1 VRKRVCMSNDNSR
14 DITALNPWLEYLVPL
29 LSFGG
34 ALVGIFFWITTASV
48 DYRISILGC
57 VLASWVL
64 AYLAWMRPKKD
75 IVALST
81 PVYSFIFLAV
91 PTDNFSAV
99 VLEVLYAVS
108 LTILLVRLKF
118 RFGAQVVKAP
128 DKKELVDPVKTYV
141 EKIRETGLSLHPGLA
156 HAAAVVFVRF
166 AEGEFFDAAR
176 AAKSSIAEQNDA
188 VGPELCLKR
197 AFEIVREQSTLLDQ
211 SLPAPETFLTFSP
224 DDAHMLAK
232 VPDAK
237 YGKQEEYDAAL
248 ENALLILFAVAWIT
262 ESDRPHLLQCQAFAQ
277 RLLGQ

>member
-1 VRKRVCMSNDNSR
+1 MSDDNSR
-14 DITALNPWLEYLVPL
+14 DITVLNRRLEYLVPL

-34 ALVGIFFWITTASV
+34 ALIGIFFWIITASV

-57 VLASWVL
+57 VFASWVL
-64 AYLAWMRPKKD
+64 AYLAWIRPKKD

-99 VLEVLYAVS
+99 VLEVLYAAS
-108 LTILLVRLKF
+108 LTILLIRLKY

-128 DKKELVDPVKTYV
+128 DKKELVDPAKTYV
-141 EKIRETGLSLHPGLA
+141 EKIRGTGLSPHPGIA

-166 AEGEFFDAAR
+166 AEGEFFEAAR
-176 AAKSSIAEQNDA
+176 AAKASVAEQNDA
-188 VGPELCLKR
+188 IGAELTLKR
-197 AFEIVREQSTLLDQ
+197 AFEIVREQSTILDQ

-224 DDAHMLAK
+224 EDVPLLAK
-232 VPDAK
+232 VPDPK
-237 YGKQEEYDAAL
+237 YGKQEEYDITL
-248 ENALLILFAVAWIT
+248 ENALLVLFATAWNAD
-262 ESDRPHLLQCQAFAQ
+262 SDRAHLLQCQAFAQ

>member
-1 VRKRVCMSNDNSR
+1 MSNDNSC
-14 DITALNPWLEYLVPL
+14 DTALLNRRLEYLVPL
-29 LSFGG
+29 FSFGG

-57 VLASWVL
+57 VFASWVL

-81 PVYSFIFLAV
+81 PIYSFIFLAV

-99 VLEVLYAVS
+99 VLEVLYATS
-108 LTILLVRLKF
+108 LTILLFRLKA
-118 RFGAQVVKAP
+118 RFGAQVVKVP
-128 DKKELVDPVKTYV
+128 DKKELADPVKTYV
-141 EKIRETGLSLHPGLA
+141 EKIHKTGLSSHPGIA

-166 AEGEFFDAAR
+166 AEGEFFEAAR
-176 AAKSSIAEQNDA
+176 AAKASVAEQNNA

-211 SLPAPETFLTFSP
+211 SLPAPETFLTFSAG
-224 DDAHMLAK
+224 DACMLAK
-232 VPDAK
+232 IPDPK
-237 YGKQEEYDAAL
+237 YGKQEEYDTAL
-248 ENALLILFAVAWIT
+248 ENALLILFATAWNAD
-262 ESDRPHLLQCQAFAQ
+262 SDRPHLLQCQAFAQ

>member
-1 VRKRVCMSNDNSR
+1 MSNDNSSEFAGINR
-14 DITALNPWLEYLVPL
+14 WLEYAVPL

-34 ALVGIFFWITTASV
+34 ALVGIFFWVTTASV

-81 PVYSFIFLAV
+81 PIYSIIFFAV
-91 PTDNFSAV
+91 PMEGNFSAV
-99 VLEVLYAVS
+99 VLELLYAVS
-108 LTILLVRLKF
+108 LTILLIRLKF
-118 RFGAQVVKAP
+118 RFGAQAVKAP

-141 EKIRETGLSLHPGLA
+141 EKIHETGLFPHPGIA
-156 HAAAVVFVRF
+156 HTAAVVFVRF

-197 AFEIVREQSTLLDQ
+197 AFEIVREQSNLLDQ
-211 SLPAPETFLTFSP
+211 SLPAPETFLTFSA
-224 DDAHMLAK
+224 DDAPMLAQ
-232 VPDAK
+232 VPDPK
-237 YGKQEEYDAAL
+237 FGKSEEYDTAL
-248 ENALLILFAVAWIT
+248 ENALLILFAVAWNV

>member
-1 VRKRVCMSNDNSR
+1 MSNDNSR
-14 DITALNPWLEYLVPL
+14 DITVLNKWLEYLVPL

-81 PVYSFIFLAV
+81 PIYSFIFLAV

-108 LTILLVRLKF
+108 LTILLIRLKS
-118 RFGAQVVKAP
+118 RFGAQAVKTP
-128 DKKELVDPVKTYV
+128 DKKELIDPVKTYV
-141 EKIRETGLSLHPGLA
+141 EKIRNTGLSPHPGIA
-156 HAAAVVFVRF
+156 HATAVVFVRF
-166 AEGEFFDAAR
+166 AEGEFFEAAR
-176 AAKSSIAEQNDA
+176 AAKASVAEQNDA
-188 VGPELCLKR
+188 IGPELCLKH

-211 SLPAPETFLTFSP
+211 SLPAPETFLTFSAE
-224 DDAHMLAK
+224 DAPMLAQASDPK
-232 VPDAK
+232 F
-237 YGKQEEYDAAL
+237 GTSEEYDTAL
-248 ENALLILFAVAWIT
+248 ENALLILFAVAWNA